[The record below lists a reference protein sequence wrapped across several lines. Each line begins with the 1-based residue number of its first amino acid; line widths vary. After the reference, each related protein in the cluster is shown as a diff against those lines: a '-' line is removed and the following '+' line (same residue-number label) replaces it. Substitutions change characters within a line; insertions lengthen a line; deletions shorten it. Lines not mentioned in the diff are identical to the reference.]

1 MKKHTLFTIVFLA
14 LSATVFAQNKAIEKV
29 WQLDNIYADVH
40 MFSALDKLMSGEDI
54 FELKANGDVVIANN
68 FTYCGTTTKKDATAK
83 ETKTQVIGKWNWI
96 NSTTIEMET
105 LVRGLPVKKKYK
117 VSKVNND
124 ELILIDLH

>member
-1 MKKHTLFTIVFLA
+1 MPMC
-14 LSATVFAQNKAIEKV
+14 
-29 WQLDNIYADVH
+29 

-54 FELKANGDVVIANN
+54 FELKANGDVITANN
-68 FTYCGTTTKKDATAK
+68 FTYCGTITEKDATAK